1 MKKGISILMVV
12 VILGVG
18 FASYANIDNKL
29 GNHWSKDHIEREFL
43 TFYFPYLGR
52 ENFKRLDP
60 NGIISN
66 KDITTS
72 LASLGK
78 DYGFEVKF
86 DDLHNENPLTRAQ
99 IVVKIGEVLNGLNL
113 PKDKTKKLPFKDINT
128 MDSKSI
134 ELLRL
139 LYDLEIING
148 TSPTSFGPEKNV
160 SQAEAIIILQ
170 RLKGVLTS
178 MEEISFKTIGIM
190 QSYNGTESIKINDSD
205 DNVTLTI
212 TKSFPTP
219 GYSLSV
225 DKITSVK
232 EGYKVFLDS
241 KAPAEDLMQ
250 LQVITYKTITIEIDK
265 KQLVKPAPYTF
276 IVDGIDFPSGI

>member
-1 MKKGISILMVV
+1 MKRTISMLMAI

-18 FASYANIDNKL
+18 FGSYASIEDKL
-29 GNHWSKDHIEREFL
+29 GNHWSKNHIETEFL

-60 NGIISN
+60 NGTISN

-72 LASLGK
+72 LGSLGREHDFSIK
-78 DYGFEVKF
+78 LEGLNNND
-86 DDLHNENPLTRAQ
+86 PITRQ
-99 IVVKIGEVLNGLNL
+99 QMVVKIGEVLDKLNFS
-113 PKDKTKKLPFKDINT
+113 KDKTKKLPFKDINT
-128 MDSKSI
+128 MDTNSI

-148 TSPTSFGPEKNV
+148 VSPTSFGPKRNV

-170 RLKGVLTS
+170 RLKGVLKS
-178 MEEISFKTIGIM
+178 MEEITFKTIGIM
-190 QSYNGTESIKINDSD
+190 QSYNGDESVKVNNSD
-205 DNVTLTI
+205 DKVTITI
-212 TKSFPTP
+212 TKRFPTP
-219 GYSLSV
+219 GHSLSI
-225 DKITSVK
+225 DKVTSVK

-241 KAPAEDLMQ
+241 KAPSPDLMQ

-265 KQLVKPAPYTF
+265 DQLTKPTPHRF
-276 IVDGIDFPSGI
+276 IVEGVDFPSGI